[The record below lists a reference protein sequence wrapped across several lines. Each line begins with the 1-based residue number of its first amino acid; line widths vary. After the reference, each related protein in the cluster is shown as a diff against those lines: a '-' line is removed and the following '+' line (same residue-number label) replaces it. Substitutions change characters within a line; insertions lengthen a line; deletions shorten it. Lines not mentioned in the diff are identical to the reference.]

1 MRTDNFFSEKD
12 WNDIVEYAFSE
23 DAPQP
28 EFSDKYIKRREN
40 MLSSV
45 RPKRRSIKLS
55 AALAVA
61 AAACIPMTAFA
72 ANRIIQL
79 RAEKSAAYQ
88 QKVIIEPIA
97 SEAVSEKFEGYRQLK
112 LNYIP
117 EGLVMRYDGKYHDPN
132 SEMAMTP
139 TLYRFNESKGI
150 SEAVNFSSS
159 SVTIE
164 LDGKSAVFV
173 DRIDGYDRLWV
184 LFENT
189 PYAAEIY
196 VNDVPMDEVKK
207 LAEGLELVPS
217 DVETAG
223 IWRDSN
229 ELVDEGS
236 VVTYSDDVDMS
247 KIKTLSVGD
256 SFKCY
261 SNENLDIHIEDISL
275 QKNFDGITTNSIGYD
290 DFDVDF
296 EKYLDENGELTA
308 ERVTVKR
315 GDGVST
321 LDEVISREKID
332 RSVIV
337 MTLTCTNN
345 GNERGGICFFPK
357 MFRIIDGKAIDLTW
371 PYPDKTI
378 MVSYGDKKL
387 ASDNVHFSFYTSGK
401 HEKNSALIEAG
412 ERVTVRLA
420 FIADDDCLDT
430 LYINFGEMIYDS
442 LALSA
447 ENSGEIVKVT
457 E

>member
-1 MRTDNFFSEKD
+1 MRTEKLFSEKD

-23 DAPQP
+23 NAAQP
-28 EFSDKYIKRREN
+28 EFSDEYIKRREN

-45 RPKRRSIKLS
+45 RPKRRSIRLS

-72 ANRIIQL
+72 ANRIMQL

-88 QKVIIEPIA
+88 QKVIIEPMA

-173 DRIDGYDRLWV
+173 ESIGGYDRLWV

-207 LAEGLELVPS
+207 LAEGLELIPS
-217 DVETAG
+217 DTETAG
-223 IWRDSN
+223 IWRENDEYVSEINTPTHSN
-229 ELVDEGS
+229 E
-236 VVTYSDDVDMS
+236 VDMD
-247 KIKTLSVGD
+247 KVETLSAGG
-256 SFKCY
+256 SFKWFD
-261 SNENLDIHIEDISL
+261 NEDLDINIDDISL
-275 QKNFDGITTNSIGYD
+275 QKSFDGITTNSIGND

-296 EKYLDENGELTA
+296 GKYLDENGELTA
-308 ERVTVKR
+308 ERVTIRR
-315 GDGVST
+315 GDGVNT
-321 LDEVISREKID
+321 LNEEISREKVS
-332 RSVIV
+332 RSIITVA
-337 MTLTCTNN
+337 LTCTNN
-345 GNERGGICFFPK
+345 GNEREELCFFPK
-357 MFRIIDGKAIDLTW
+357 MFRIIDGKAIDLTY

-412 ERVTVRLA
+412 ESVTVRLA

-430 LYINFGEMIYDS
+430 LYINFGEIKES
-442 LALSA
+442 LAAAA
-447 ENSGEIVKVT
+447 EESNAIVKVT

>member
-1 MRTDNFFSEKD
+1 MKTEKLFSEKE
-12 WNDIVEYAFSE
+12 WNNIVEYAFSE
-23 DAPQP
+23 DAAQP
-28 EFSDKYIKRREN
+28 EFSDEYIKRREN

-61 AAACIPMTAFA
+61 AAACIPVTAFA
-72 ANRIIQL
+72 ANRIMQL

-88 QKVIIEPIA
+88 QKVIIEPLT
-97 SEAVSEKFEGYRQLK
+97 SEAVSEKFEGYRELK

-117 EGLVMRYDGKYHDPN
+117 EGLVMRYDRKYDDPN
-132 SEMAMTP
+132 SEKAMTP
-139 TLYRFNESKGI
+139 LLYRFNEGKGI
-150 SEAVNFSSS
+150 SDAVDYSSS
-159 SVTIE
+159 SVTFE

-196 VNDVPMDEVKK
+196 VNEVPMDEVKK

-217 DVETAG
+217 DVEIAG
-223 IWRDSN
+223 IWQDIN
-229 ELVDEGS
+229 ELVDKGS
-236 VVTYSDDVDMS
+236 VVTYSNDVDMS
-247 KIKTLSVGD
+247 KVEILSVGD
-256 SFKCY
+256 SLKY
-261 SNENLDIHIEDISL
+261 YLNENLDIRIEDISL
-275 QKNFDGITTNSIGYD
+275 QKNFDGITTNSIGND

-296 EKYLDENGELTA
+296 GKYLDENGKLTA

-315 GDGVST
+315 GDGVNT
-321 LDEVISREKID
+321 LDEVISREKVD

-345 GNERGGICFFPK
+345 GNERGGICFYPK
-357 MFRIIDGKAIDLTW
+357 MFRMVDGKAIDLTE
-371 PYPDKTI
+371 PDNTTFI
-378 MVSYGDKKL
+378 SYGDKKL
-387 ASDNVHFSFYTSGK
+387 GGDNVHFSFYTSGE

-412 ERVTVRLA
+412 ESVTVRLA

-430 LYINFGEMIYDS
+430 LYINFGEMLYDS

>member
-1 MRTDNFFSEKD
+1 MRTEKLFSEKD

-23 DAPQP
+23 DAAQP
-28 EFSDKYIKRREN
+28 EFSDDYIRRREN

-45 RPKRRSIKLS
+45 RPKRRSIRLS

-61 AAACIPMTAFA
+61 AAACIPVTAFA
-72 ANRIIQL
+72 ANRIMQL

-88 QKVIIEPIA
+88 QKVIIEPMA

-159 SVTIE
+159 SVNIE
-164 LDGKSAVFV
+164 LDGKTAVFIE
-173 DRIDGYDRLWV
+173 RIRGFDQLWV

-207 LAEGLELVPS
+207 LADGLELVPS

-223 IWRDSN
+223 IWQDIN
-229 ELVDEGS
+229 ELADENS
-236 VVTYSDDVDMS
+236 VVTYSNKVDMS
-247 KIKTLSVGD
+247 KVEVLSAGD

-261 SNENLDIHIEDISL
+261 SNENLDIHIDDISL
-275 QKNFDGITTNSIGYD
+275 QKNFDGITTNSIGND

-296 EKYLDENGELTA
+296 GKYLDENGELTA
-308 ERVTVKR
+308 ERVTIKR
-315 GDGVST
+315 GDGVNT
-321 LDEVISREKID
+321 LDEEISRERVD

-345 GNERGGICFFPK
+345 GNERGGICFYPK
-357 MFRIIDGKAIDLTW
+357 MFRMVDGKAIDLTE
-371 PYPDKTI
+371 PDNTTLI
-378 MVSYGDKKL
+378 CYGDKKL
-387 ASDNVHFSFYTSGK
+387 GADNVHFSFYTSGE
-401 HEKNSALIEAG
+401 HEKNSALIAAG
-412 ERVTVRLA
+412 ESVTVRLA
-420 FIADDDCLDT
+420 FIADDDYLDT

>member
-1 MRTDNFFSEKD
+1 MKTEKLFSEKE
-12 WNDIVEYAFSE
+12 WNDIVENAFSE
-23 DAPQP
+23 DAAQP
-28 EFSDKYIKRREN
+28 EFSDEYIKRREG
-40 MLSSV
+40 MLLSV

-55 AALAVA
+55 AALAIAV
-61 AAACIPMTAFA
+61 AACIPVTAFA
-72 ANRIIQL
+72 ANRIMQL

-88 QKVIIEPIA
+88 QKVIIEPMA
-97 SEAVSEKFEGYRQLK
+97 SEVVSEKFEGYRQLK

-117 EGLVMRYDGKYHDPN
+117 DGLAMRYDGKYHDPN
-132 SEMAMTP
+132 SEKAMTP
-139 TLYRFNESKGI
+139 LLYRFNEGKGI
-150 SEAVNFSSS
+150 SDAVDYSSS
-159 SVTIE
+159 SVTFE

-223 IWRDSN
+223 IWRDIN
-229 ELVDEGS
+229 ELADESS
-236 VVTYSDDVDMS
+236 VVTYSNEVDMS
-247 KIKTLSVGD
+247 KVEVLSAGD

-261 SNENLDIHIEDISL
+261 SNENLDIRIDDISL
-275 QKNFDGITTNSIGYD
+275 QKNFDGITTNSIGND

-296 EKYLDENGELTA
+296 GKYLDENGELTA

-315 GDGVST
+315 GDGVNT
-321 LDEVISREKID
+321 LDEEISREKVD

-345 GNERGGICFFPK
+345 GNERGGICFYPK
-357 MFRIIDGKAIDLTW
+357 MFRMVDGKAIDLTE
-371 PYPDKTI
+371 PDNTTLI
-378 MVSYGDKKL
+378 CYGDKKL
-387 ASDNVHFSFYTSGK
+387 ASDNVHFSFYTSGE

-412 ERVTVRLA
+412 ESVTVRLA

-430 LYINFGEMIYDS
+430 LYINFGEMVYDS

>member
-1 MRTDNFFSEKD
+1 MRTDKFFSEKE
-12 WNDIVEYAFSE
+12 WNDIVEYAFSA
-23 DAPQP
+23 DSPQP
-28 EFSDKYIKRREN
+28 EFSEDYVKHREN

-45 RPKRRSIKLS
+45 RPKHRSIRLS
-55 AALAVA
+55 VVLAVV
-61 AAACIPMTAFA
+61 AAACIPVTAFA
-72 ANRIIQL
+72 ANRIMML

-88 QKVIIEPIA
+88 QKVIIEPME
-97 SEAVSEKFEGYRQLK
+97 SEGVSEKFEGYRQLR

-132 SEMAMTP
+132 SEKAMTP
-139 TLYRFNESKGI
+139 LFYRFNEGKGI

-159 SVTIE
+159 SVTFE

-223 IWRDSN
+223 IWQDIN

-236 VVTYSDDVDMS
+236 VVSYSNDVDMS
-247 KIKTLSVGD
+247 KVKVLSAGD

-261 SNENLDIHIEDISL
+261 SNENLDIHIENISL
-275 QKNFDGITTNSIGYD
+275 QKNFDGITTNSIGND

-296 EKYLDENGELTA
+296 GKYLDENGELTA

-315 GDGVST
+315 GDGVNT
-321 LDEVISREKID
+321 LDEVISREKVD

-345 GNERGGICFFPK
+345 GNERGEICFYPK
-357 MFRIIDGKAIDLTW
+357 MFRMVDGKAIDLTE
-371 PYPDKTI
+371 PDNTTFI
-378 MVSYGDKKL
+378 SYGDKKL
-387 ASDNVHFSFYTSGK
+387 GGDNVHFSFYTSGE

-412 ERVTVRLA
+412 ESVTVRLA
-420 FIADDDCLDT
+420 FIADDDSLDT
-430 LYINFGEMIYDS
+430 LYINFGEMLYDS
-442 LALSA
+442 LAISA